1 MCTHAYVCCMLRSFC
16 YRLLIDLV
24 NVICYLRKSPY
35 GGQQYHLLCQEPD
48 KVFNDILSYAEKY
61 KGQVVIHEHEMI
73 GSEEVSSLR
82 SQVPPTLLTE
92 TQVNQMQQEEPYNLD
107 LSDDNL
113 VEDATGET
121 IEEMTYRLSR
131 DLKSLVSQPRKDDWA
146 LHSNEEDD
154 GSDDDVPLSTED
166 VELPADEHGCSV
178 LVTVPDNDLTPMG
191 CTPFSYVTPDNTH
204 LYPDV
209 KYTGSTVS
217 IDSDVSDD
225 VFITEQDTPAMLLD
239 TPTQS
244 MLDSSRPF
252 INLAHFREHSKS
264 PFVPPATVFQSSP
277 FPQDLQKPSQKLA
290 GTNLA
295 PTNGEY
301 GNQYF
306 IFTIEEERST
316 SLLEST
322 TRCGQS
328 GCRYPECEIQEASIT
343 FGEIEGATDI
353 RVQKSVARRMVVTP
367 TYQSSSAYANED
379 YSLVEGIQCC
389 ATDCGLVDGDVC
401 PEFKLQV
408 DYVESLSGSEDNYF
422 YVTSCSIICE
432 HYILM
437 YDGESPSGCVPFQ
450 AHLIARDIVDGVVDD
465 CLYGKMYP
473 SVMEAWQDKDTDDA
487 TRKEDPLD
495 DEDRMSYMSETVYM
509 DFDDDLD
516 WSDDEEYIIILR
528 CGRGMEIIA
537 NVDYLQPVPV

>member
-1 MCTHAYVCCMLRSFC
+1 MCTHAYVCCSI
-16 YRLLIDLV
+16 YYNLLIDLI

-73 GSEEVSSLR
+73 GSEDVSLLR
-82 SQVPPTLLTE
+82 SQVPPTLLTQ
-92 TQVNQMQQEEPYNLD
+92 TGVNQIQQEEPCNLD
-107 LSDDNL
+107 ISDDNL

-131 DLKSLVSQPRKDDWA
+131 DLKSLVSQPRRDDWA
-146 LHSNEEDD
+146 LHGEEEDAV
-154 GSDDDVPLSTED
+154 SEDDDPLSTED
-166 VELPADEHGCSV
+166 VELPVDEHGCSV
-178 LVTVPDNDLTPMG
+178 LVTVPEDDLTPMEY
-191 CTPFSYVTPDNTH
+191 TPCSYVTPDNTH
-204 LYPDV
+204 LFPDV
-209 KYTGSTVS
+209 KCTGSTLS

-225 VFITEQDTPAMLLD
+225 VFFTEQDTPTMLLD

-252 INLAHFREHSKS
+252 VNLAHFREHSKS
-264 PFVPPATVFQSSP
+264 PFIPPATVFQSSP
-277 FPQDLQKPSQKLA
+277 FPQDLQKPCQKLV

-295 PTNGEY
+295 TTGGEY

-343 FGEIEGATDI
+343 FGESEGATNI
-353 RVQKSVARRMVVTP
+353 RSRKTVARRMVITP
-367 TYQSSSAYANED
+367 THQSSSTFAKED
-379 YSLVEGIQCC
+379 YYMVEGIQYS
-389 ATDCGLVDGDVC
+389 ATNCGLVNDDVC

-408 DYVESLSGSEDNYF
+408 DYVESLSSGDDDYS
-422 YVTSCSIICE
+422 YVTSCSIVCE

-437 YDGESPSGCVPFQ
+437 CDGESPFGCVPFQ

-465 CLYGKMYP
+465 CLYGKMDP
-473 SVMEAWQDKDTDDA
+473 SVMEAWQDKNTSDA
-487 TRKEDPLD
+487 TREDD

-528 CGRGMEIIA
+528 CGGGMEIIA